1 MATVRGVS
9 PDADLPRRVRGVL
22 DAAGYSD
29 EGILEVLGGEELGS
43 LGGRRVPALLRRTA
57 GGSALETLV
66 RLFVVG
72 VDVDEVAARRAI
84 APMDLADWVAL
95 GLVVPHDGRVRAAL
109 TLRCYQGLVV
119 ASDFRRPEPGRGLP
133 PDYVMGI
140 TPSTL
145 SLAALT
151 VRRPVVATLD
161 VGTGCGFQAF
171 LAAQHSER
179 VVGTDANPRA
189 VQVAELNAAL
199 NGLGTVS
206 CRLGDLFEP
215 VAGERFALI
224 VSNPPFIVSPGATHQ
239 FLSTDRPGD
248 VLCQQLARAA
258 PSHLLDGGWCQ
269 FLCNWVEPAD
279 GTWESRLAGWFEGTG
294 CDAWVMRRAS
304 QPADEYACEW
314 IETNTDEPA
323 EFARRFDEWMATYE
337 ELGIAGIGF
346 GLVTMRRREGTN
358 WFRIDDAPETL
369 GFPAGDDIGR
379 LFDRADVLTFADDA
393 SLLEMCFRLP
403 AEVHMVQECRPG
415 RDEWEVI
422 SAEVRR
428 TGGLGYSG
436 SIDPAGARLLARCDG
451 HRSLRTLL
459 AEIVAETDA
468 SLTDVEASS
477 VAIVRRLV
485 ERGLL
490 EPT

>member
-1 MATVRGVS
+1 MA
-9 PDADLPRRVRGVL
+9 PDADVLRRVRGLL
-22 DAAGYSD
+22 DVASYSD
-29 EGILEVLGGEELGS
+29 EGILGVLGGEELGS
-43 LGGRRVPALLRRTA
+43 LGARRVPALLRRTA
-57 GGSALETLV
+57 GGSPLETLV
-66 RLFVVG
+66 RLFVIG
-72 VDVDEVAARRAI
+72 VDVDDAAARRAV
-84 APMDLADWVAL
+84 APMEVADWVGL
-95 GLVVPHDGRVRAAL
+95 GLLAPADGGVRAAL

-119 ASDFRRPEPGRGLP
+119 GSDFRRPDTGHGLP

-151 VRRPVVATLD
+151 VRRPVAATLD
-161 VGTGCGFQAF
+161 LGTGCGFQAF

-179 VVGTDANPRA
+179 VVATDANPRA
-189 VQVAELNAAL
+189 VHIADLNAAL
-199 NGLGTVS
+199 NGLTTVS
-206 CRLGDLFEP
+206 FRLGDLFQP
-215 VAGERFALI
+215 VAGEQFDLI

-248 VLCQQLARAA
+248 LLCQQLARAT
-258 PSHLLDGGWCQ
+258 PSHLVDGGWCQ

-279 GTWESRLAGWFEGTG
+279 GTWESRLASWFEGTG

-323 EFARRFDEWMATYE
+323 EFARRFNEWMAAYE

-346 GLVTMRRREGTN
+346 GLVTMRHRQGSN

-369 GFPAGDDIGR
+369 GFPAGDDIVD
-379 LFDRADVLTFADDA
+379 LFDRADVLASSDDA
-393 SLLEMCFRLP
+393 SLIDMRFRVP
-403 AEVHMVQECRPG
+403 AEVHLMQECRPG
-415 RDEWEVI
+415 RDEWDVI
-422 SAEVRR
+422 SAVVRR
-428 TGGLGYSG
+428 TRGLGYSG
-436 SIDPAGARLLARCDG
+436 TIDPAGARLLARCDG
-451 HRSLRTLL
+451 QRSLRALL
-459 AEIVAETDA
+459 GELAAETDA
-468 SLTDVEASS
+468 SVHDLAASS